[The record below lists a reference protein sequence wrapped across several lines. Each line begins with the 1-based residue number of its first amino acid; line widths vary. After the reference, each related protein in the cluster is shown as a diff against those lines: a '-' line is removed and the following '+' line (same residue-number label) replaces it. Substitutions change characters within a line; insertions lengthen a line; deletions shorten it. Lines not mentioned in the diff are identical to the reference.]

1 MPGTTR
7 YSATFDRTYE
17 EDDRVPPEPAMNG
30 RRSRSLSLQAN
41 GALYT
46 PLPGGRTPQQR
57 SSSTDNGPGKVPEH
71 IPTRTVAKTTVKSHT
86 NPFQFVKVGTCPLY
100 RKAEEQLKK
109 AKEVKKPEVL
119 KEEEEEWQTNLDSW
133 KSRRRKMSEDVFRR
147 QEEIKQFEMEEQ
159 VQQCNQRKTKTFS
172 EMLESRAHR
181 GRALSLC
188 LLNSPLDSQI
198 WEVEGRGSKSC
209 ANSSYS
215 GGSEE
220 NSTVNSED
228 EGVSFK
234 GLNEKNGQGIS
245 QNKSRTN
252 GISMAHSPSSS
263 CDGLSELETNGG
275 SRREG
280 HFVDSG
286 LESLVGSHGA
296 ADTPDSCSDS
306 SHDGRSSL
314 DCDSPTTN
322 GSYENGHAKVA
333 NGNSASQS
341 PSGTDLKIKLNL
353 SSTEDVLGF
362 TFQGK
367 QDGQVVVTSML
378 EASNENSHMHQNG
391 MTNGYAST
399 NEIQNGHIEVVKN
412 GNTDVISP
420 LRGPDSP
427 MNSPK
432 LVQEVSKNG
441 ERSIESENEMYV
453 DDFEE
458 CGKSPISVCSTQA
471 LSSTTSVSNQENS
484 LQSPSKKTLI
494 PLSLKPNDCET
505 SSALAVKDK
514 ILDKNR
520 DKSPIPEVTIKRFIK
535 KKNKES
541 SKNDSMSSL
550 DPNSAEIVRKPLL
563 VQNFG
568 EEKVK
573 LKVKLKPKAKCDGH
587 SPSSEIESSTSNP
600 EAQNVR
606 SRNDEKLSDKE
617 EIEKNS
623 SPLLNNIPHGSSN
636 KAVNDCSSSEIK
648 GEVHPRST
656 DCHPRRTELSLCND
670 NKMSIKISDP
680 LLNKIMSS
688 ELSQSATKSPTN
700 ELTDSKKEDPVH
712 IKSSKHVVPKQRKT
726 GAKLVTPTV
735 FSKNQENQKES
746 DTADSKRSPITS
758 IGSEYVPCV
767 IFNSSEKGPDLNS
780 NSSSPCSD
788 EVKEMPVDVQGVSVC
803 KQKAKNKS
811 SKKKTS
817 SQKQT
822 THIEESI
829 SIGKESI
836 NIIFESHPTNNSNQE
851 LPSRGNEDS
860 IGSGERNP
868 LLSKQEVVPVEK
880 VAEEMEKLIL
890 EQLEEEERAKELAA
904 EIQQIKS
911 VEHLLTAP
919 PRLAEPPKEKPPPPP
934 ISSNE
939 IQKPNSLKRVNST
952 KRIKK
957 EIHKRR
963 SNFLGIENTD
973 ENIVCDESS
982 VPPPLALEEI
992 LKAEMEL
999 DRESRKKLE
1008 NATVERLTL
1017 EEKEIMQKE
1026 REIIETLESE
1036 ERRRLL
1042 YGIHSELPSMLP
1054 NDSRQTNCEEDR
1066 ILDLQEER
1074 KRLEEDHLFTKE
1086 KQLILERAE
1095 YIKRQEEAIR
1105 KERERLR
1112 QEQEALQREKEE
1124 HRRKLAEQEELLRNQ
1139 KSHGDA
1145 DCLLMNGPMRPVSSR
1160 IKSPQNDAWGQQ
1172 KVPSVRK
1179 QNPDALT
1186 EIRYNQNHWLIQEAE
1201 MRRIAE
1207 QRERLRAAALQ
1218 SDPRTHLA
1226 EDDVCSARGVQKYP
1240 PAVSSDKPL
1249 VFSRRN
1255 VLPPTPPAKPSR
1267 QQEHVLSVSG
1277 RKRCSHCGE
1286 ELGRGAAMIIESLQ
1300 LYYHIQCFQCCVC
1313 QAQLGNGS
1321 CGTDVRV
1328 RNNKLH
1334 CHNCYSNDEAGLK
1347 FSQV

>member
-471 LSSTTSVSNQENS
+471 LSSTTSVSNQ
-484 LQSPSKKTLI
+484 
-494 PLSLKPNDCET
+494 
-505 SSALAVKDK
+505 
-514 ILDKNR
+514 
-520 DKSPIPEVTIKRFIK
+520 
-535 KKNKES
+535 
-541 SKNDSMSSL
+541 
-550 DPNSAEIVRKPLL
+550 
-563 VQNFG
+563 
-568 EEKVK
+568 
-573 LKVKLKPKAKCDGH
+573 
-587 SPSSEIESSTSNP
+587 
-600 EAQNVR
+600 
-606 SRNDEKLSDKE
+606 
-617 EIEKNS
+617 
-623 SPLLNNIPHGSSN
+623 
-636 KAVNDCSSSEIK
+636 
-648 GEVHPRST
+648 
-656 DCHPRRTELSLCND
+656 
-670 NKMSIKISDP
+670 
-680 LLNKIMSS
+680 
-688 ELSQSATKSPTN
+688 
-700 ELTDSKKEDPVH
+700 
-712 IKSSKHVVPKQRKT
+712 
-726 GAKLVTPTV
+726 
-735 FSKNQENQKES
+735 
-746 DTADSKRSPITS
+746 
-758 IGSEYVPCV
+758 
-767 IFNSSEKGPDLNS
+767 
-780 NSSSPCSD
+780 
-788 EVKEMPVDVQGVSVC
+788 
-803 KQKAKNKS
+803 
-811 SKKKTS
+811 TS

-1095 YIKRQEEAIR
+1095 YIKRQEESPSVADLSAPLLSAVTHFPSPAPSLSSDPLESNSSASPGGGDGNSVLSDNVPIAPPGEKTEGEAQTIKPPKPIPPPKPLKKKEAIR

>member
-188 LLNSPLDSQI
+188 LINSPLDSQI

-234 GLNEKNGQGIS
+234 GLNEKNGQGFS

-399 NEIQNGHIEVVKN
+399 NEIQNGHIEVAKN

-458 CGKSPISVCSTQA
+458 CRKSPISVCSTQA
-471 LSSTTSVSNQENS
+471 LSSTTSVSNQ
-484 LQSPSKKTLI
+484 
-494 PLSLKPNDCET
+494 
-505 SSALAVKDK
+505 
-514 ILDKNR
+514 
-520 DKSPIPEVTIKRFIK
+520 
-535 KKNKES
+535 
-541 SKNDSMSSL
+541 
-550 DPNSAEIVRKPLL
+550 
-563 VQNFG
+563 
-568 EEKVK
+568 
-573 LKVKLKPKAKCDGH
+573 
-587 SPSSEIESSTSNP
+587 
-600 EAQNVR
+600 
-606 SRNDEKLSDKE
+606 
-617 EIEKNS
+617 
-623 SPLLNNIPHGSSN
+623 
-636 KAVNDCSSSEIK
+636 
-648 GEVHPRST
+648 
-656 DCHPRRTELSLCND
+656 
-670 NKMSIKISDP
+670 
-680 LLNKIMSS
+680 
-688 ELSQSATKSPTN
+688 
-700 ELTDSKKEDPVH
+700 
-712 IKSSKHVVPKQRKT
+712 
-726 GAKLVTPTV
+726 
-735 FSKNQENQKES
+735 
-746 DTADSKRSPITS
+746 
-758 IGSEYVPCV
+758 
-767 IFNSSEKGPDLNS
+767 
-780 NSSSPCSD
+780 
-788 EVKEMPVDVQGVSVC
+788 
-803 KQKAKNKS
+803 
-811 SKKKTS
+811 TS

-829 SIGKESI
+829 SVGKESL

-860 IGSGERNP
+860 IGSCERNP

-1139 KSHGDA
+1139 KSHGDS

-1160 IKSPQNDAWGQQ
+1160 IKSPQNDTWGQQ

-1207 QRERLRAAALQ
+1207 QRERLRAARQ

-1226 EDDVCSARGVQKYP
+1226 EDDVCSAHGVQKYP
-1240 PAVSSDKPL
+1240 PGGELGQAPGLLPEERAAPDAARQALQAARARAVRQREEEVL
-1249 VFSRRN
+1249 ALRRGAGQGCGHDHRVPAA
-1255 VLPPTPPAKPSR
+1255 VLPHP
-1267 QQEHVLSVSG
+1267 VLPVL
-1277 RKRCSHCGE
+1277 RVP
-1286 ELGRGAAMIIESLQ
+1286 GAAGQRLLRHRRPGAQQQAALPQLLQQRRGWFEVQPSLEPMP
-1300 LYYHIQCFQCCVC
+1300 
-1313 QAQLGNGS
+1313 
-1321 CGTDVRV
+1321 
-1328 RNNKLH
+1328 NKL
-1334 CHNCYSNDEAGLK
+1334 
-1347 FSQV
+1347 

>member
-188 LLNSPLDSQI
+188 LINSPLDSQI

-234 GLNEKNGQGIS
+234 GLNEKNGQGFS

-399 NEIQNGHIEVVKN
+399 NEIQNGHIEVAKN

-458 CGKSPISVCSTQA
+458 CRKSPISVCSTQA
-471 LSSTTSVSNQENS
+471 LSSTTSVSNQ
-484 LQSPSKKTLI
+484 
-494 PLSLKPNDCET
+494 
-505 SSALAVKDK
+505 
-514 ILDKNR
+514 
-520 DKSPIPEVTIKRFIK
+520 
-535 KKNKES
+535 
-541 SKNDSMSSL
+541 
-550 DPNSAEIVRKPLL
+550 
-563 VQNFG
+563 
-568 EEKVK
+568 
-573 LKVKLKPKAKCDGH
+573 
-587 SPSSEIESSTSNP
+587 
-600 EAQNVR
+600 
-606 SRNDEKLSDKE
+606 
-617 EIEKNS
+617 
-623 SPLLNNIPHGSSN
+623 
-636 KAVNDCSSSEIK
+636 
-648 GEVHPRST
+648 
-656 DCHPRRTELSLCND
+656 
-670 NKMSIKISDP
+670 
-680 LLNKIMSS
+680 
-688 ELSQSATKSPTN
+688 
-700 ELTDSKKEDPVH
+700 
-712 IKSSKHVVPKQRKT
+712 
-726 GAKLVTPTV
+726 
-735 FSKNQENQKES
+735 
-746 DTADSKRSPITS
+746 
-758 IGSEYVPCV
+758 
-767 IFNSSEKGPDLNS
+767 
-780 NSSSPCSD
+780 
-788 EVKEMPVDVQGVSVC
+788 
-803 KQKAKNKS
+803 
-811 SKKKTS
+811 TS

-829 SIGKESI
+829 SVGKESL

-860 IGSGERNP
+860 IGSCERNP

-1095 YIKRQEEAIR
+1095 YIKRQEEPPSVADLSAPLLSAATHFPSPAPSLSSDPLESNSSASPGGGDGNPVLSDNTPIAPPGEKTVGEAQTIKPPKPIPPPKPLKKKEAIR

-1139 KSHGDA
+1139 KSHGDS

-1160 IKSPQNDAWGQQ
+1160 IKSPQNDTWGQQ

-1207 QRERLRAAALQ
+1207 QRERLRAARQ

-1226 EDDVCSARGVQKYP
+1226 EDDVCSAHGVQKYP
-1240 PAVSSDKPL
+1240 PGGELGQAPGLLPEERAAPDAARQALQAARARAVRQREEEVL
-1249 VFSRRN
+1249 ALRRGAGQGCGHDHRVPAA
-1255 VLPPTPPAKPSR
+1255 VLPHP
-1267 QQEHVLSVSG
+1267 VLPVL
-1277 RKRCSHCGE
+1277 RVP
-1286 ELGRGAAMIIESLQ
+1286 GAAGQRLLRHRRPGAQQQAALPQLLQQRRGWFEVQPSLEPMP
-1300 LYYHIQCFQCCVC
+1300 
-1313 QAQLGNGS
+1313 
-1321 CGTDVRV
+1321 
-1328 RNNKLH
+1328 NKL
-1334 CHNCYSNDEAGLK
+1334 
-1347 FSQV
+1347 